1 MKQQF
6 KIIQKQKLS
15 TKQIQSVKV
24 LQLSWQELN
33 DFIESS
39 LVDNPFSDFEQS
51 DVTFDIK
58 DADYKKVYK
67 KTDELQDFE
76 YVDQS
81 ENDLINH
88 VLPQLYPYMKTKKDE
103 EICRT
108 ILESLDTR
116 GFLSVER
123 KDLAQY
129 LNCTE
134 GKLNYFLGHLKLVD
148 PKGLGCKDMQDCIL
162 YQLSLF
168 SGKELPQSIVK
179 NHLSLVSV
187 GSFAA
192 IAKQENV
199 SVEEVKEAVGFIQ
212 SLNPIPANG
221 FRVQSKSIYVI
232 PDAYV
237 ICEDNTISV
246 EMNYAV
252 RDKLTLNKENYE
264 LYRNTKFSKEDK
276 KFLTDKLNNFRWLQY
291 STNRRFKT
299 VQQII
304 VFLVNYQRDYFL
316 TGNSHV
322 LKPLRLV
329 DVAEALNLHASTI
342 SRAIS
347 NKYFRCDYGFF
358 PFRFLMPKSYQ
369 KSGAEQN
376 PSIESL
382 QGEIKEIIALEDKEH
397 PYSDEKIKQILQE
410 EGYDVSRRT
419 VTLYRNACFIPSS
432 NNRRITRQNERKDK

>member
-1 MKQQF
+1 M
-6 KIIQKQKLS
+6 
-15 TKQIQSVKV
+15 
-24 LQLSWQELN
+24 
-33 DFIESS
+33 
-39 LVDNPFSDFEQS
+39 
-51 DVTFDIK
+51 
-58 DADYKKVYK
+58 
-67 KTDELQDFE
+67 
-76 YVDQS
+76 
-81 ENDLINH
+81 
-88 VLPQLYPYMKTKKDE
+88 
-103 EICRT
+103 
-108 ILESLDTR
+108 
-116 GFLSVER
+116 
-123 KDLAQY
+123 
-129 LNCTE
+129 
-134 GKLNYFLGHLKLVD
+134 
-148 PKGLGCKDMQDCIL
+148 
-162 YQLSLF
+162 
-168 SGKELPQSIVK
+168 
-179 NHLSLVSV
+179 
-187 GSFAA
+187 
-192 IAKQENV
+192 
-199 SVEEVKEAVGFIQ
+199 KEAVGFIQ

-252 RDKLTLNKENYE
+252 CDKLTLNKENYE